1 MDEVRGS
8 RAQEPQSILNRVFGL
23 EQSGSNVRTEFIAG
37 LTTFLTMVYIVF
49 VNPQILG
56 NTGMDKGAVFVATC
70 IAAAVS
76 TMVMALYANY
86 PIALAPGMGL
96 NAFFAFT
103 VVLTLKYTWQQALA
117 AVFCSGVIFFLI
129 SIFRIREYII
139 NSIPKNLKL
148 AISAGV
154 GLFLGIIALEE
165 SKIVVA
171 SPATLVTLGDLRN
184 PVPILCL
191 FGLVLI
197 TALNYRRII
206 GGTLIGILIVTVIG
220 IPLGLAKFSGVV
232 AAPPSLAPTF
242 LQLDFSRVTEGSF
255 LIVIF
260 SFLFVDVFDNAGTL
274 IGVTHRAGLTDAN
287 GNLPRMKQALIA
299 DSFAAM
305 FGSLIGTSTTTSY
318 IESAAGVSAGGR
330 TGLTAFFV
338 AIFFLAALFFAPL
351 AGMVPAYASSAA
363 LLYVACVMA
372 RGLAEIDWD
381 DITEAAPAV
390 VAAITMPLTYSI
402 ATGIGLGFITYAL
415 CKLIAGK
422 FADANARGAGAGVH
436 FRHQIR
442 IGLSGT
448 EESTMNAGAASGWV
462 HSWQLWAILSAVFA
476 ALTAIFAKVGVENVN
491 SDLATFIRTVVV
503 VCVLAL
509 IVYATRQFQNPMDIS
524 GRTYLFLV
532 LSGLGTGAS
541 WLCYFRALKL
551 GNAAQVAPIDKLSV
565 VLVAVFGVVF
575 LGERLSVLS
584 WAGIAM
590 VAAGAILVAI
600 G

>member
-1 MDEVRGS
+1 MSQAATTTPTPSPVLDR
-8 RAQEPQSILNRVFGL
+8 LFGL
-23 EQSGSNVRTEFIAG
+23 SKSGSNVRTEFVAA

-56 NTGMDKGAVFVATC
+56 NAGMDKGAVFVATC

-76 TMVMALYANY
+76 TLVMALYANY

-96 NAFFAFT
+96 NAFFAFS
-103 VVLTLKYTWQQALA
+103 VVLTMKYSWQQALA

-165 SKIVVA
+165 SKIVVG
-171 SPATLVTLGDLRN
+171 SQATLVTLGDLHK
-184 PVPILCL
+184 PEAILCL
-191 FGLVLI
+191 LGLVLI
-197 TALNYRRII
+197 TALNYRRIV
-206 GGTLIGILIVTVIG
+206 GGTLIGILIVTAIG
-220 IPLGLAKFSGVV
+220 IPLGLAKFSGIVS
-232 AAPPSLAPTF
+232 APPSLKPTF
-242 LQLDFSRVTEGSF
+242 LQLDFSRLAETSF

-305 FGSLIGTSTTTSY
+305 FGALIGTSTTTSY

-351 AGMVPAYASSAA
+351 AGMIPAYASAAA
-363 LLYVACVMA
+363 LLYVACIMA

-381 DITEAAPAV
+381 DITESAPAV
-390 VAAITMPLTYSI
+390 VAAVSMPLTYSI

-415 CKLIAGK
+415 AKLVAGR
-422 FADANARGAGAGVH
+422 FADAKP
-436 FRHQIR
+436 
-442 IGLSGT
+442 
-448 EESTMNAGAASGWV
+448 
-462 HSWQLWAILSAVFA
+462 AV
-476 ALTAIFAKVGVENVN
+476 L
-491 SDLATFIRTVVV
+491 
-503 VCVLAL
+503 VLAL
-509 IVYATRQFQNPMDIS
+509 IFIIK
-524 GRTYLFLV
+524 F
-532 LSGLGTGAS
+532 
-541 WLCYFRALKL
+541 W
-551 GNAAQVAPIDKLSV
+551 
-565 VLVAVFGVVF
+565 
-575 LGERLSVLS
+575 
-584 WAGIAM
+584 
-590 VAAGAILVAI
+590 I

>member
-1 MDEVRGS
+1 MNDVS
-8 RAQEPQSILNRVFGL
+8 ADRAAAPQSILDRVFGL
-23 EQSGSNVRTEFIAG
+23 DKAGSNLRTEFVAG

-56 NTGMDKGAVFVATC
+56 NAGMDKGAVFVATC
-70 IAAAVS
+70 IAAAAS
-76 TMVMALYANY
+76 TLVMALYANY

-103 VVLTLKYTWQQALA
+103 VVLTMKYTWQQALA
-117 AVFCSGVIFFLI
+117 AVFCSGAIFFLI
-129 SIFRIREYII
+129 SIFRIRECII

-165 SKIVVA
+165 SKIVVG

-184 PVPILCL
+184 PVAILCL
-191 FGLVLI
+191 LGLILI

-206 GGTLIGILIVTVIG
+206 GGTLIGILIVSVIG
-220 IPLGLAKFSGVV
+220 IPLGLATYSGIV
-232 AAPPSLAPTF
+232 AAPPSLKPTLF
-242 LQLDFSRVTEGSF
+242 QLDFSRIGEGSF

-274 IGVTHRAGLTDAN
+274 IGVTHRAGLIDAE
-287 GNLPRMKQALIA
+287 GNLPRMKQALVA

-305 FGSLIGTSTTTSY
+305 FGALIGTSTTTSY

-338 AIFFLAALFFAPL
+338 AMFFLAALFFAPL
-351 AGMVPAYASSAA
+351 AGMIPAYASSAA

-372 RGLAEIDWD
+372 RGLAEIEWD

-390 VAAITMPLTYSI
+390 VAAISMPLTYSI

-415 CKLIAGK
+415 VKLIAGK
-422 FADANARGAGAGVH
+422 FADAKP
-436 FRHQIR
+436 
-442 IGLSGT
+442 
-448 EESTMNAGAASGWV
+448 
-462 HSWQLWAILSAVFA
+462 AV
-476 ALTAIFAKVGVENVN
+476 L
-491 SDLATFIRTVVV
+491 
-503 VCVLAL
+503 VLAL
-509 IVYATRQFQNPMDIS
+509 
-524 GRTYLFLV
+524 LF
-532 LSGLGTGAS
+532 
-541 WLCYFRALKL
+541 
-551 GNAAQVAPIDKLSV
+551 
-565 VLVAVFGVVF
+565 
-575 LGERLSVLS
+575 
-584 WAGIAM
+584 
-590 VAAGAILVAI
+590 AIKFAI

>member
-1 MDEVRGS
+1 MDQPAAG
-8 RAQEPQSILNRVFGL
+8 RAPSSPSVLDRVFDL
-23 EQSGSNVRTEFIAG
+23 NNSGSTVRTELVAG

-56 NTGMDKGAVFVATC
+56 NAGMDKGAVFVATC

-76 TMVMALYANY
+76 SAVMALYANY

-103 VVLTLKYTWQQALA
+103 VVLAMKYTWQQALA

-129 SIFRIREYII
+129 SIFRVREYII
-139 NSIPKNLKL
+139 NSIPRNLKL
-148 AISAGV
+148 AISAGI

-165 SKIVVA
+165 AKIVVA

-184 PVPILCL
+184 PAPILCL
-191 FGLVLI
+191 LGLVLI
-197 TALNYRRII
+197 TALNYRRIM

-220 IPLGLAKFSGVV
+220 LPLGVAHYSGVV
-232 AAPPSLAPTF
+232 SMPPSLQPTL
-242 LQLDFSRVTEGSF
+242 LQLDFSRVGEGSF
-255 LIVIF
+255 LIVVF

-274 IGVTHRAGLTDAN
+274 IGVTHRAGLTDAD

-318 IESAAGVSAGGR
+318 VESAAGVAAGGR
-330 TGLTAFFV
+330 TGLTALFV
-338 AIFFLAALFFAPL
+338 AVLFLAVLFFAPL

-363 LLYVACVMA
+363 LLFVACVMA

-390 VAAITMPLTYSI
+390 VAAVSMPLTYSI

-415 CKLIAGK
+415 VKLISGK
-422 FADANARGAGAGVH
+422 FADAKPAV
-436 FRHQIR
+436 
-442 IGLSGT
+442 L
-448 EESTMNAGAASGWV
+448 V
-462 HSWQLWAILSAVFA
+462 LAI
-476 ALTAIFAKVGVENVN
+476 IFAVK
-491 SDLATFIRTVVV
+491 F
-503 VCVLAL
+503 
-509 IVYATRQFQNPMDIS
+509 
-524 GRTYLFLV
+524 
-532 LSGLGTGAS
+532 
-541 WLCYFRALKL
+541 W
-551 GNAAQVAPIDKLSV
+551 
-565 VLVAVFGVVF
+565 
-575 LGERLSVLS
+575 
-584 WAGIAM
+584 
-590 VAAGAILVAI
+590 I